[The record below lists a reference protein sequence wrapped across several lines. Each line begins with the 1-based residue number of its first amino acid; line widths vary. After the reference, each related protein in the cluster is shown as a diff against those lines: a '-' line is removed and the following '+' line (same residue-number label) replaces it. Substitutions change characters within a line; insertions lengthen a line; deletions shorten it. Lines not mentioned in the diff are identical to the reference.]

1 MAKLSAI
8 KNKLGTVAEG
18 KYNVKVL
25 SLEKADAT
33 LFANEPIILKV
44 LITELSKV
52 QTIFLNTKKE
62 HAEDV
67 SLYERTMYDIYE
79 QLNTDADA
87 DVDVIEEMES
97 LIKGETV
104 ECYAIHNISSDGQTY
119 TNFYF
124 NKNNNKVKAY
134 LAMM

>member
-1 MAKLSAI
+1 MAKLSTI

-18 KYNVKVL
+18 KYNVKIL
-25 SLEKADAT
+25 GMDKADPN

-44 LITELSKV
+44 LITELNKV

-62 HAEDV
+62 HIEDV
-67 SLYERTMYDIYE
+67 SLYERTCFDIYE
-79 QLNTDADA
+79 QLNLDA
-87 DVDVIEEMES
+87 DVDTDNIEEIES
-97 LIKGETV
+97 LFKGECV
-104 ECYAIHNISSDGQTY
+104 ECYAIHNLATDGQTY

-134 LAMM
+134 LAMA

>member
-18 KYNVKVL
+18 KYTVKIL
-25 SLEKADAT
+25 SMEKTDAT

-67 SLYERTMYDIYE
+67 SLYERTCFDIYE
-79 QLNTDADA
+79 QLNLDT
-87 DVDVIEEMES
+87 DVDTDNVEEIES
-97 LIKGETV
+97 LFKGESV
-104 ECYAIHNISSDGQTY
+104 ECYAIHNIASDGQTY

>member
-1 MAKLSAI
+1 MAKLSQI

-18 KYNVKVL
+18 KYTVKII
-25 SLEKADAT
+25 SLEKADAS

-44 LITELSKV
+44 LITELNRV

-62 HAEDV
+62 HIEDV

-87 DVDVIEEMES
+87 DLDIIEEMES

-104 ECYAIHNISSDGQTY
+104 ECYAIHNIASDGQTY

-124 NKNNNKVKAY
+124 NKNNNKVKAF
-134 LAMM
+134 LAMA